1 MRDDPDSVTATAGA
15 PRWVLATVIGA
26 ALLAGGPGLQA
37 ATPVTPQA
45 VPAPSPSPSPAL
57 TPEERAREA
66 EKETLEEEAQPSPS
80 PEPSPTPEP
89 SPSPSPSPSAEPTP
103 SPSPSPSPSA
113 EPIPSPSPTPPSA
126 EPAEPPS
133 PSVEQSPAPSP
144 EPTETPAETPK
155 EGEGTNLVDRLPTFR
170 DIDDIDLTML
180 LKVTADEGGART
192 TDDEPG
198 LVTLVS
204 EEDIRRTGASTLRE
218 VLQTV
223 SGLEVFTD
231 GVGRARIV
239 VRGIPGSTASGSSEN
254 VLVTLNGMRLNDS
267 IFGGATAMNLDLPV
281 DNIKRIEI
289 VRGAG
294 SVLDGPGAVLGVI
307 NIVTEGV
314 DTFRRDE
321 LTLGGGNFKTFLYN
335 YRYGTTFHEISVAG
349 FLQYLY
355 TGGPELDV
363 PLDGQT
369 VRDRALAP
377 LGVAPASFAPG
388 PTDDDRKAL
397 DANLALAYRHLSFEG
412 RLKKENAGGFF
423 GLLDSLG
430 RQNRFANTQS
440 QLYLKYE
447 RDIPLGNVRGR
458 VYFAESRLT
467 QLFDVYPPG
476 FTIPAG
482 TSRLFFPSGVIF
494 QEDLNSRRLGTDVVL
509 DRRFGSKHTVTAGA
523 VLERDSTF
531 GLEALTN
538 FDFEKQRPLP
548 TFGPVPALVPDADRT
563 VTSLFAQDAW
573 NPTPRLGITGGLRFD
588 DFGEAGGSV
597 QPRLAGV
604 YRFPRDFT
612 VKAGY
617 SRGVRPPS
625 FLELFYSSPAYQA
638 NADLDLVRSDSLDAT
653 VLLRRAGLR
662 VSLTGYRT
670 WLRDAIAPDF
680 QGFAPVGTPPPLLRN
695 FERIDATG
703 LDLEA
708 SRPFAGNRSVGFVYS
723 LQHAEDDQTGQRL
736 AGIPTQLG
744 RFYGTFPAGKY
755 FTLSPSLTV
764 RGSRPRV
771 SGDLR
776 PEEGGYALFDV
787 AARIHNFHRAL
798 ELSVI
803 LHNLFG
809 QDYFDPAPRGLPTD
823 YPRPGFSLF
832 IKAKYRF

>member
-103 SPSPSPSPSA
+103 SPSPSPSPSV
-113 EPIPSPSPTPPSA
+113 EPIPSPSPSPTPPSA
-126 EPAEPPS
+126 VPAEPPS

-155 EGEGTNLVDRLPTFR
+155 EGEGANLVERLPTFR
-170 DIDDIDLTML
+170 DIDDIDLGML

-349 FLQYLY
+349 FLQYL
-355 TGGPELDV
+355 
-363 PLDGQT
+363 
-369 VRDRALAP
+369 
-377 LGVAPASFAPG
+377 
-388 PTDDDRKAL
+388 
-397 DANLALAYRHLSFEG
+397 
-412 RLKKENAGGFF
+412 
-423 GLLDSLG
+423 
-430 RQNRFANTQS
+430 
-440 QLYLKYE
+440 
-447 RDIPLGNVRGR
+447 
-458 VYFAESRLT
+458 
-467 QLFDVYPPG
+467 
-476 FTIPAG
+476 
-482 TSRLFFPSGVIF
+482 
-494 QEDLNSRRLGTDVVL
+494 
-509 DRRFGSKHTVTAGA
+509 
-523 VLERDSTF
+523 
-531 GLEALTN
+531 
-538 FDFEKQRPLP
+538 
-548 TFGPVPALVPDADRT
+548 
-563 VTSLFAQDAW
+563 
-573 NPTPRLGITGGLRFD
+573 
-588 DFGEAGGSV
+588 
-597 QPRLAGV
+597 
-604 YRFPRDFT
+604 
-612 VKAGY
+612 
-617 SRGVRPPS
+617 
-625 FLELFYSSPAYQA
+625 
-638 NADLDLVRSDSLDAT
+638 
-653 VLLRRAGLR
+653 
-662 VSLTGYRT
+662 
-670 WLRDAIAPDF
+670 
-680 QGFAPVGTPPPLLRN
+680 
-695 FERIDATG
+695 
-703 LDLEA
+703 
-708 SRPFAGNRSVGFVYS
+708 
-723 LQHAEDDQTGQRL
+723 
-736 AGIPTQLG
+736 
-744 RFYGTFPAGKY
+744 
-755 FTLSPSLTV
+755 
-764 RGSRPRV
+764 
-771 SGDLR
+771 
-776 PEEGGYALFDV
+776 
-787 AARIHNFHRAL
+787 
-798 ELSVI
+798 
-803 LHNLFG
+803 
-809 QDYFDPAPRGLPTD
+809 
-823 YPRPGFSLF
+823 
-832 IKAKYRF
+832 